1 MWILASMAYAI
12 VVAMILIQ
20 TRRPTLSL
28 YFSLFLSISLFFS
41 LSRSQTGLSF
51 FHKNGRNQQTDTF

>member
-28 YFSLFLSISLFFS
+28 YFSLSLYLSISLSFS
-41 LSRSQTGLSF
+41 LSLYFSLFLGL
-51 FHKNGRNQQTDTF
+51 KQA